1 MVKHIVMWNLKESGG
16 GRTKEQNLEE
26 MKIRLESLK
35 ERIETI
41 KYIEVGINFNNTQDA
56 YDIVLYSEFRDRE
69 GLDMY
74 QKHPEHIKARDFI
87 RKIRLE
93 KKVVD
98 YEI

>member
-1 MVKHIVMWNLKESGG
+1 MVKHIVMWNLKDSAGDK
-16 GRTKEQNLEE
+16 TKAQNLEE

-35 ERIETI
+35 QKIETVD
-41 KYIEVGINFNNTQDA
+41 YLEVGINFNDTQDA

-69 GLDMY
+69 GLDVY

-87 RKIRLE
+87 RKVRLY

>member
-1 MVKHIVMWNLKESGG
+1 MVKHIVIWNLKESAE
-16 GRTKEQNLEE
+16 GRTKAQNLEE
-26 MKIRLESLK
+26 MKIQLESLK
-35 ERIETI
+35 GKIETI
-41 KYIEVGINFNNTQDA
+41 EYLEVGINFNDTQDA

-69 GLDMY
+69 GLDVY

-87 RKIRLE
+87 RKVRLE

>member
-1 MVKHIVMWNLKESGG
+1 MVKHIVMWNLKESPG

-41 KYIEVGINFNNTQDA
+41 KYFEVGINFNNTQDA